1 MGLLHTGAMTS
12 LELVAAWEGGGVYG
26 LFKVRPVLLQD
37 GKPEFRSV
45 PVPPHR
51 FTPLKENWM
60 KIFTPIVE
68 HLKLQIRLN
77 LRSRHVE
84 LRVGRWMVA
93 GCLFSH
99 QHSKGSCTIPRIW
112 SIGRKSVLYSGRG

>member
-1 MGLLHTGAMTS
+1 MCVCVCYCAQSGK
-12 LELVAAWEGGGVYG
+12 LEI
-26 LFKVRPVLLQD
+26 
-37 GKPEFRSV
+37 RSV

-51 FTPLKENWM
+51 FSPLKEHWM

-84 LRVGRWMVA
+84 LRVSGGRE
-93 GCLFSH
+93 
-99 QHSKGSCTIPRIW
+99 SCVCVWGGWWQSRV
-112 SIGRKSVLYSGRG
+112 SVWEE